1 MTQRVLF
8 VALALV
14 VAGGQAAAAQ
24 RERSMRFQDLDRNND
39 GRITR
44 DEWRGNDR
52 SFERHDWD
60 GDGVLAGDE
69 VRIGAT
75 RDARVRDTDRDGY
88 DDRDDR
94 FDELDANRDN
104 RVSRDEWRAGRAE
117 FDRLDENRD
126 GRLTRAELSVTA
138 GNDDAERFAVLD
150 VDRNGV
156 VTRGEW
162 RGSAASFE
170 RLDRNDDGR
179 LSPQE
184 YALDDPNR
192 AANADDRLYRPQ
204 GQAAPRAPAA
214 TESRA
219 YRAGYDRGLADGRN
233 AGREDR
239 ERNQGYDLEGQR
251 ELEQADY
258 GFSDSLGSRADYQA
272 GYRAAFRLGYREGY
286 GAR

>member
-75 RDARVRDTDRDGY
+75 RDARVRDTDRDGF
-88 DDRDDR
+88 DDPDDR

-104 RVSRDEWRAGRAE
+104 RVSRDEWREGRAE

-126 GRLTRAELSVTA
+126 GRLTRAELSVA
-138 GNDDAERFAVLD
+138 GENDDAERFAMLD

-192 AANADDRLYRPQ
+192 TASADDRLYRPQ
-204 GQAAPRAPAA
+204 GQATPRTPAA
-214 TESRA
+214 TETRA

-239 ERNQGYDLEGQR
+239 QRNQGYDLEGQR

-286 GAR
+286 GSR